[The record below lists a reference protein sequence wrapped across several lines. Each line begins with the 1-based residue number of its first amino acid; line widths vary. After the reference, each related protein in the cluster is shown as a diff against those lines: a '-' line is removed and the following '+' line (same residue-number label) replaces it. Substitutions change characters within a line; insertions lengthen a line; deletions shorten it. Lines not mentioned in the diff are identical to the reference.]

1 MKILK
6 FGGTSVGD
14 SRSIRNVLDIV
25 SSYHEKNVAVAVVV
39 SAMSGVTNK
48 LIETGRKASGTDE
61 SFRTLLKEIE
71 EKHYQAIRDLIEA
84 KRQSHVFA
92 KVKYMFNELDD
103 LLHGVFLL
111 KELSLRT
118 LDLVQSFGERLSA
131 YVLSEC
137 LQQQGIEAEYLD
149 SRTLVKT
156 DKSFGRA
163 KVNFKITNE
172 NIVNYFSHRKSLQVI
187 TGFIGSTGQD
197 ETTTLGR
204 GGSDYSASIFGA
216 ALDADEIEIW
226 SDVDGVMTA
235 DPKSVKAAFS
245 LSSISYSE
253 AMEMS
258 HFGAKVIYP
267 PTLQPAFSANIPIR
281 IRNTFN
287 PSFEGT
293 LISKVSGALDFP
305 VKGISSIQQ
314 ISLINVIG
322 SGMVGVPGVASRLFG
337 ALAHNQINVIL
348 ITQASS
354 EHSICFA
361 VNPEDAPIAREI
373 LEEEFQGELQSRKI
387 DAVHVEDGL
396 SIVAIIGE
404 NMRNTA
410 GISGKMFSALGKNG
424 INVSAIAQGSS
435 ELNISVVVSRGD
447 LAKALNA
454 LHEAFFLSDIKTLNL
469 FLVGSGLIGTALLGQ
484 IEKQFEYLY
493 REQRLK
499 INIVGVANSRK
510 MYFDE
515 SGIALNKGEW
525 KEKLL
530 EVGEK
535 SDLKGFV
542 EKLRRM
548 NLQNSVFVDCTSSY
562 EVVKYYEEL
571 LRSNIS
577 IVTPSKLANSGAY
590 ADYRKI
596 RDLAFRHGAKFLYET
611 NVGAG
616 LPVITTLNDLKNSGD
631 KILKIEGVLSGTL
644 SYIFNNFRNGVSFA
658 GVVRKAKE
666 LGYTEPD
673 PRQDLNGMDVARKI
687 LILARETGLKLE
699 PEDVKIRN
707 ILPENCLNAKS
718 VDDFFKELEKSGD
731 VFEAKR
737 KEAEKDNKVLRF
749 IAKLENEQVSIGL
762 ESVDAA
768 HPFYSLSG
776 SDNIISFT
784 TERYKE
790 RPLVVKG
797 PGAGAEVT
805 AAGVFA
811 DIISVSNYLS
821 TR

>member
-14 SRSIRNVLDIV
+14 SKSIQNVLDIIT
-25 SSYHEKNVAVAVVV
+25 SYQQKNVQVAVVV

-48 LIETGRKASGTDE
+48 LIEIGKKASATDE
-61 SFRTLLKEIE
+61 TFRALLRELE
-71 EKHYQAIRDLIEA
+71 EQHYQVIRELIDT
-84 KRQSHVFA
+84 KNQSQVFA
-92 KVKYMFNELDD
+92 KVKFKFNELDD
-103 LLHGVFLL
+103 LMHGVSLIR
-111 KELSLRT
+111 ELSPRT
-118 LDLVQSFGERLSA
+118 LDLIQSFGERFSA
-131 YVLSEC
+131 YIISQC
-137 LQQQGIEAEYLD
+137 LVQRNLEAEYLD
-149 SRTLVKT
+149 SRKIIIT
-156 DKSFGRA
+156 DKAFGKA
-163 KVNFKITNE
+163 KVNFKTTNE
-172 NIVNYFSHRKSLQVI
+172 KIANYFHHRKAIQVI
-187 TGFIGSTGQD
+187 TGFIGSTEQQ

-204 GGSDYSASIFGA
+204 GGSDYTASIIA
-216 ALDADEIEIW
+216 SALNAEEIEIW
-226 SDVDGVMTA
+226 TDVDGVMTA

-253 AMEMS
+253 AMEMT

-293 LISKVSGALDFP
+293 LVSKVSGFMDFP
-305 VKGISSIQQ
+305 VKGISSIQE
-314 ISLINVIG
+314 IALVNVIG

-337 ALAHNQINVIL
+337 ALAKNQINVIL

-361 VNPEDAPIAREI
+361 ISPEDAHMAKEI
-373 LEEEFQGELQSRKI
+373 IEEEFQVELQAKKI
-387 DAVHVEDGL
+387 DHIQVEDTL

-424 INVSAIAQGSS
+424 INVVAIAQGSS
-435 ELNISVVVSRGD
+435 ELNISVVISRTD
-447 LAKALNA
+447 LSKALNA
-454 LHEAFFLSDIKTLNL
+454 LHEAFFLSDIKTLNV
-469 FLVGSGLIGTALLGQ
+469 FLIGTGLIGSALLNQ

-499 INIVGVANSRK
+499 INIVGITNSRK
-510 MYFDE
+510 MFFE
-515 SGIALNKGEW
+515 EQGIALNKGKW
-525 KEKLL
+525 KEQVL
-530 EVGEK
+530 ETGETA
-535 SDLKGFV
+535 DLRTFV
-542 EKLRRM
+542 EKLKAL

-562 EVVKYYEEL
+562 EVVKFYEEL
-571 LRSNIS
+571 LKANVS
-577 IVTPSKLANSGAY
+577 IVTPSKLANSGSY
-590 ADYRKI
+590 ADYKKI
-596 RDLAFRHGAKFLYET
+596 REVAFRHGTKFLYET

-644 SYIFNNFRNGVSFA
+644 SYIFNNFKA
-658 GVVRKAKE
+658 GEQFGKIVAQAKE

-673 PRQDLNGMDVARKI
+673 PRDDLNGMDVARKI
-687 LILARETGLKLE
+687 LILAREVGLPLE
-699 PEDVKIRN
+699 PEDVKIKN
-707 ILPENCLNAKS
+707 ILPDNCLYAQS
-718 VDDFFKELEKSGD
+718 VEEFFDELEKSND
-731 VFEAKR
+731 VFEKQR
-737 KEAEKDNKVLRF
+737 EQAESGGKTLRF
-749 IAKLENEQVSIGL
+749 IAQLEDNQVSVSL
-762 ESVDAA
+762 QAVDAS
-768 HPFYSLSG
+768 HPFYNLSG

-811 DIISVSNYLS
+811 EIISVSNYLS

>member
-14 SRSIRNVLDIV
+14 LKSIQNVLDIIA
-25 SSYHEKNVAVAVVV
+25 SYHQKNMPVAVVV

-48 LIETGRKASGTDE
+48 LIDIGNKASTADE
-61 SFRTLLKEIE
+61 SFRALLKEIE
-71 EKHYQAIRDLIEA
+71 EKHYQIIRDLIET
-84 KRQSHVFA
+84 KRQSQVFA
-92 KVKYMFNELDD
+92 RVKMKFNELDD
-103 LLHGVFLL
+103 LLHGIFLI
-111 KELSLRT
+111 KELSPRT

-131 YVLSEC
+131 FIISQC
-137 LQQQGIEAEYLD
+137 LVQRNIEAEYLD
-149 SRTLVKT
+149 SRRLIVT
-156 DKSFGRA
+156 DKTFGKA
-163 KVNFKITNE
+163 KVDFKVTNE
-172 NIVNYFSHRKSLQVI
+172 RISSHFHHRKAIQVV
-187 TGFIGSTGQD
+187 TGFIGSTVQQ

-204 GGSDYSASIFGA
+204 GGSDYTAAILGA
-216 ALDADEIEIW
+216 ALNAEEIEIW
-226 SDVDGVMTA
+226 TDVDGVMTA
-235 DPKSVKAAFS
+235 DPKSVKSAFS

-253 AMEMS
+253 AMEMT

-267 PTLQPAFSANIPIR
+267 PTLQPAFGANIPIR

-293 LISKVSGALDFP
+293 LVSKVSGFMDFP
-305 VKGISSIQQ
+305 VKGISSIQG
-314 ISLINVIG
+314 IALINVIG

-337 ALAHNQINVIL
+337 ALAKSQINVIL

-361 VNPEDAPIAREI
+361 VAPEDAPLARQI
-373 LEEEFQGELQSRKI
+373 IEEEFQIELFSKKI
-387 DAVHVEDGL
+387 DHVQVEHNL

-424 INVSAIAQGSS
+424 INVIAIAQGSS

-447 LAKALNA
+447 LSKALNA
-454 LHEAFFLSDIKTLNL
+454 LHEAFFLSDIKTLNV
-469 FLVGSGLIGTALLGQ
+469 FLVGTGLIGTTLLNQ

-493 REQRLK
+493 HEQRLK
-499 INIVGVANSRK
+499 INIVGITNSRK
-510 MYFDE
+510 MLFE
-515 SGIALNKGEW
+515 EQGIALNKGKW
-525 KEKLL
+525 KEQVI
-530 EVGEK
+530 EAGETA
-535 SDLKGFV
+535 DLRAFV
-542 EKLRRM
+542 ERLKTL

-571 LRSNIS
+571 LKSNVS
-577 IVTPSKLANSGAY
+577 IVTPSKLANSGSY
-590 ADYRKI
+590 AEYKKI
-596 RDLAFRHGAKFLYET
+596 REVAFRHGSKFLYET

-631 KILKIEGVLSGTL
+631 QILKIEGVLSGTL
-644 SYIFNNFRNGVSFA
+644 SFIFNNYKA
-658 GVVRKAKE
+658 GAQFGQVVAKAKE

-673 PRQDLNGMDVARKI
+673 PRDDLNGMDVARKI
-687 LILARETGLKLE
+687 LILAREVGLPLE
-699 PEDVKIRN
+699 PEDVKVKN
-707 ILPENCLNAKS
+707 ILPDSCLYAQS
-718 VDDFFKELEKSGD
+718 VGEFFAELEKSNET
-731 VFEAKR
+731 FEAQR
-737 KEAEKDNKVLRF
+737 AQAESEGKVLRF
-749 IAKLENEQVSIGL
+749 IAQLENGGVTVSL
-762 ESVDAA
+762 QAVDSA
-768 HPFYSLSG
+768 HPFYNLSG

-811 DIISVSNYLS
+811 EIISVSNYLS